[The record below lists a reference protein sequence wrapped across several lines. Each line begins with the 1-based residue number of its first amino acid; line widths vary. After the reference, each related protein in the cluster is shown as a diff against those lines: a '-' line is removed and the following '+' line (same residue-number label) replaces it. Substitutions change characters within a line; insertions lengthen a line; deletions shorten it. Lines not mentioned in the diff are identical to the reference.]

1 MPRKI
6 DKSLLPFEVDAAL
19 QDLARVVSD
28 ARKVRMLTQRDLS
41 AKAGIGVNTMV
52 QIEKGDPGVQMVAWL
67 RVLWAL
73 DMLSALKINP
83 EDDTLAIKL
92 MGSQLPKRVKNG

>member
-6 DKSLLPFEVDAAL
+6 DKSLLPYEVDAAL

-28 ARKVRMLTQRDLS
+28 ARKIRMLTQRDLS

-73 DMLSALKINP
+73 DMLGTLKINP
-83 EDDTLAIKL
+83 EDDSLALKL
-92 MGSQLPKRVKNG
+92 MSSQLPKRVKNG